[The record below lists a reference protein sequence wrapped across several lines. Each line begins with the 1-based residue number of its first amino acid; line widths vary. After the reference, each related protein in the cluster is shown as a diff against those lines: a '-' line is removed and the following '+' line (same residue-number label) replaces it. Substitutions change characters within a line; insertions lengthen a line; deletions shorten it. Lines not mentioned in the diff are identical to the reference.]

1 MINNLSYFILYMR
14 WSIEDF
20 VYGGTDGVITTF
32 AIVAGAFGASLS
44 VSVILIL
51 GFANLFA
58 DGFSMSI
65 GNYLSRRTYIEY
77 IEKER
82 KKEEWSIDNMIEEE
96 KEEIREIYKNKGF
109 KDDLLEDLVKV
120 ITSKRKVWIDT
131 MMKEELGLVDD
142 KKEPKDTA
150 ITTFIAFNLLGLIPL
165 IPFIIIHL
173 IGITSI
179 SSSNAF
185 IFSSIFTA
193 ISFFLIGIVKG
204 KIVKKSW
211 IQSGLHTLA
220 IGGVASAVAYTIGY
234 ILSLYIK

>member
-1 MINNLSYFILYMR
+1 MR

-58 DGFSMSI
+58 DGFSMSV
-65 GNYLSRRTYIEY
+65 GNYLSRRTYKEY

-96 KEEIREIYKNKGF
+96 KEEIREIYRNKGF
-109 KDDLLEDLVKV
+109 KEDILEDLVKV
-120 ITSKRKVWIDT
+120 ITSKKKVWVDT

-165 IPFIIIHL
+165 SPFIIIHL

-179 SSSNAF
+179 SPINAF
-185 IFSSIFTA
+185 IFSSTFTA
-193 ISFFLIGIVKG
+193 ISFFL
-204 KIVKKSW
+204 
-211 IQSGLHTLA
+211 LEL
-220 IGGVASAVAYTIGY
+220 
-234 ILSLYIK
+234 

>member
-1 MINNLSYFILYMR
+1 MR

-20 VYGGTDGVITTF
+20 VYGGTDGAVTTF
-32 AIVAGAFGASLS
+32 AIVSGAYGASLS
-44 VSVILIL
+44 IPIILIL

-65 GNYLSRRTYIEY
+65 GNYLSGKTHKEY

-82 KKEEWSIDNMIEEE
+82 RKEEWSIDNLSDEET
-96 KEEIREIYKNKGF
+96 EEIREIYKNKGF

-131 MMKEELGLVDD
+131 MMKEELGLKYD
-142 KKEPKDTA
+142 KRKPKDTA
-150 ITTFIAFNLLGLIPL
+150 ITTFIAFNLGLIPL
-165 IPFIIIHL
+165 SPFVVINI
-173 IGITSI
+173 IGITDI
-179 SSSNAF
+179 SSNNAF
-185 IFSSIFTA
+185 VISSVFTA

-211 IQSGLHTLA
+211 IKSGLHTLA
-220 IGGVASAVAYTIGY
+220 IGGVASGVAYTIGY
-234 ILSLYIK
+234 ILSIYIK

>member
-1 MINNLSYFILYMR
+1 MKFLFSKYIFNRYNIIIINVYFIISYMR

-65 GNYLSRRTYIEY
+65 GNYLSRMTYKEY

-96 KEEIREIYKNKGF
+96 KEEIREIYQI
-109 KDDLLEDLVKV
+109 KDL
-120 ITSKRKVWIDT
+120 KRT
-131 MMKEELGLVDD
+131 
-142 KKEPKDTA
+142 
-150 ITTFIAFNLLGLIPL
+150 
-165 IPFIIIHL
+165 
-173 IGITSI
+173 
-179 SSSNAF
+179 
-185 IFSSIFTA
+185 
-193 ISFFLIGIVKG
+193 
-204 KIVKKSW
+204 
-211 IQSGLHTLA
+211 
-220 IGGVASAVAYTIGY
+220 Y
-234 ILSLYIK
+234 

>member
-1 MINNLSYFILYMR
+1 MR

-20 VYGGTDGVITTF
+20 VYGGTDGAITTF
-32 AIVAGAFGASLS
+32 AVVSGAFGASLS
-44 VSVILIL
+44 ISVILIL
-51 GFANLFA
+51 GFANLLA

-65 GNYLSRRTYIEY
+65 GNYLSGKTHKEY

-82 KKEEWSIDNMIEEE
+82 KKEEWSIDNLAEEE

-131 MMKEELGLVDD
+131 MMKEELGLVYD
-142 KKEPKDTA
+142 KRKPKDTA

-165 IPFIIIHL
+165 SPFVGINI
-173 IGITSI
+173 IGITDI
-179 SSSNAF
+179 SSNYAF
-185 IFSSIFTA
+185 IISSVFTA
-193 ISFFLIGIVKG
+193 ISFFVIGIVKG

-211 IQSGLHTLA
+211 IKSGFHTVA
-220 IGGVASAVAYTIGY
+220 IGGIASAVAYTVGY
-234 ILSLYIK
+234 LLSIYIK

>member
-1 MINNLSYFILYMR
+1 MR

-20 VYGGTDGVITTF
+20 VYGGTDGAVTTF
-32 AIVAGAFGASLS
+32 AIISGAYGASLS
-44 VSVILIL
+44 IPIILIL

-65 GNYLSRRTYIEY
+65 GNYLSRKTHKEY

-82 KKEEWSIDNMIEEE
+82 KKEEWSIDNLAEEE

-131 MMKEELGLVDD
+131 MMKEELGLVYD
-142 KKEPKDTA
+142 KRKPKDTA

-165 IPFIIIHL
+165 SPFVVSNI
-173 IGITSI
+173 IGITDI
-179 SSSNAF
+179 SSNYAF
-185 IFSSIFTA
+185 IISSVFTA
-193 ISFFLIGIVKG
+193 ISFFVIGTVKG

-211 IQSGLHTLA
+211 IKSGFHTVA
-220 IGGVASAVAYTIGY
+220 IGGIASAVAYTVGY
-234 ILSLYIK
+234 LLSIYIK

>member
-1 MINNLSYFILYMR
+1 MR

-20 VYGGTDGVITTF
+20 VYGGTDGAITTF
-32 AIVAGAFGASLS
+32 AVVSGAFGASLS
-44 VSVILIL
+44 ISVILIL

-65 GNYLSRRTYIEY
+65 GNYLSRRTNKEY

-82 KKEEWSIDNMIEEE
+82 RKEEWSIDNLAKEE
-96 KEEIREIYKNKGF
+96 KEEIREIYKNKGLEG
-109 KDDLLEDLVKV
+109 DLLEDIVKV

-131 MMKEELGLVDD
+131 MMREELGLVDD

-150 ITTFIAFNLLGLIPL
+150 LTTFIAFNLLGLIPL
-165 IPFIIIHL
+165 SPFIIIYI

-179 SSSNAF
+179 SSNYAF
-185 IFSSIFTA
+185 ILSSIFTA
-193 ISFFLIGIVKG
+193 ISFFLIGIIKG

-211 IQSGLHTLA
+211 IKSGLHTLG
-220 IGGVASAVAYTIGY
+220 IGGIASTVAYIVGY
-234 ILSLYIK
+234 ILSIYVK

>member
-1 MINNLSYFILYMR
+1 L
-14 WSIEDF
+14 
-20 VYGGTDGVITTF
+20 
-32 AIVAGAFGASLS
+32 
-44 VSVILIL
+44 
-51 GFANLFA
+51 
-58 DGFSMSI
+58 
-65 GNYLSRRTYIEY
+65 
-77 IEKER
+77 
-82 KKEEWSIDNMIEEE
+82 IEEE

-150 ITTFIAFNLLGLIPL
+150 ITTFIAFNVLGLIPL
-165 IPFIIIHL
+165 SPFIIIYL

-234 ILSLYIK
+234 ILSIYIK

>member
-1 MINNLSYFILYMR
+1 MR

-20 VYGGTDGVITTF
+20 VYGGTDGAVTTF
-32 AIVAGAFGASLS
+32 AIVSGAYGASLS
-44 VSVILIL
+44 IPIILIL

-65 GNYLSRRTYIEY
+65 GNYLSGKTHKEY

-82 KKEEWSIDNMIEEE
+82 KKEEWSIDNLAEEE

-109 KDDLLEDLVKV
+109 KDDLLEDLVKL

-131 MMKEELGLVDD
+131 MMKEELELVYD
-142 KKEPKDTA
+142 KRKPKDTA

-165 IPFIIIHL
+165 SPFIVINI
-173 IGITSI
+173 IGITDI
-179 SSSNAF
+179 SSNYAF
-185 IFSSIFTA
+185 IISSVFTA
-193 ISFFLIGIVKG
+193 VSFFVIGIVKG

-211 IQSGLHTLA
+211 IKSGFHTVA
-220 IGGVASAVAYTIGY
+220 IGGIASAVAYTVGY
-234 ILSLYIK
+234 LLSIYIK